1 MSKEDL
7 DKEEMER
14 LGTLLIKD
22 IERKFG
28 ILRSDSDFIYELG
41 DDIELLKKVSV
52 ILINSKETTNSIKEK
67 KKCHINRY
75 QT

>member
-67 KKCHINRY
+67 KNV
-75 QT
+75 

>member
-52 ILINSKETTNSIKEK
+52 ILINSKETTNFIKEK
-67 KKCHINRY
+67 KNV
-75 QT
+75 